1 MSTGRLAVAP
11 ETRAS
16 KGRRQVMT
24 TAIIG
29 VGLGKALGEN
39 LVAGGERVVLAAR
52 DPAHAAGVADQL
64 GLLADAASVDDAIFQ
79 ADVVVL
85 ALRLDVIRE
94 LVPRYGE
101 ALEGKVV
108 VDPSNPIGIDDA
120 GNLYRTLPGA
130 ESAASVVAGL
140 LPAGAHYAKAFG
152 TLPASSLQSAAN
164 RAPRRAVLFY
174 ATDND
179 QAAAV
184 VQRLIRA
191 AGFYPVKAGGVS
203 DAARIE
209 AGGDLNG
216 GLKGRLLDSDEAR
229 AALVPAPA

>member
-1 MSTGRLAVAP
+1 
-11 ETRAS
+11 
-16 KGRRQVMT
+16 MT

-120 GNLYRTLPGA
+120 GNLYRTLPEG
-130 ESAASVVAGL
+130 ESAASVLAGL
-140 LPAGAHYAKAFG
+140 LPAGVHYAKAFG
-152 TLPASSLQSAAN
+152 TLVAPSLQSAAN
-164 RAPRRAVLFY
+164 RTPRRAVLFY
-174 ATDND
+174 AT
-179 QAAAV
+179 
-184 VQRLIRA
+184 
-191 AGFYPVKAGGVS
+191 
-203 DAARIE
+203 
-209 AGGDLNG
+209 
-216 GLKGRLLDSDEAR
+216 
-229 AALVPAPA
+229 